1 VNDIWLYR
9 VYKDGEA
16 SKRIAGEIL
25 KVGELDSIQNI
36 EKRFILVAVTGLFC
50 V

>member
-25 KVGELDSIQNI
+25 KVGELDST
-36 EKRFILVAVTGLFC
+36 KILKKDLS
-50 V
+50 